1 MTSVLML
8 YFASSFSLGVAVILA
23 VNDVVG
29 EQPRLKSAIRG
40 NSSMP
45 SMTVLIWHYRATGS
59 PPIALILAPSF
70 ASRFPVISF
79 DGIGRTQSTQ

>member
-1 MTSVLML
+1 ML

-40 NSSMP
+40 NSSAA
-45 SMTVLIWHYRATGS
+45 SITGL
-59 PPIALILAPSF
+59 ALRDRITEPFS
-70 ASRFPVISF
+70 
-79 DGIGRTQSTQ
+79 